1 MRSVVIGIGVALP
14 EKCVTNDDLS
24 ATLDTSDEWIS
35 QRTGIRQRHIA
46 GAGETTVSLSAE
58 AAARALDQAKVSP
71 QDIDLTIVGTVTGD
85 YTFPST
91 AALVQKKLGICGGI
105 AFDLSAACSGFLYGL
120 TVADS
125 LMKCGQV
132 KNALVIGADTF
143 SRILDWTDRSSC
155 ILFGDGAG
163 AVVLQAQENTSLGII
178 YSKTYCDAEYTDIL
192 ITTGGVSTTQNS
204 GFVTMNGREVF
215 RLAVEKFQ
223 SALTELLQKNDL
235 EISDIDFIVPHQA
248 NWRIIK
254 KIIDF
259 TGIDEKKVI
268 VTVDKHANTSAA
280 SIPLALNE
288 IKNEISSGKNVIL
301 LSVGAGLTWGASLIR
316 I

>member
-1 MRSVVIGIGVALP
+1 MRSVIIGIGVALP

-46 GAGETTVSLSAE
+46 EAGETTASLAAE
-58 AAARALDQAKVSP
+58 AAARALDQAKISP
-71 QDIDLTIVGTVTGD
+71 QDIDLTIAGTVTGD

-91 AALVQKKLGICGGI
+91 AAFVQKKLGICDGT

-125 LMKCGQV
+125 LMKCGQA

-163 AVVLQAQENTSLGII
+163 AVVLQAQENTQLGVI